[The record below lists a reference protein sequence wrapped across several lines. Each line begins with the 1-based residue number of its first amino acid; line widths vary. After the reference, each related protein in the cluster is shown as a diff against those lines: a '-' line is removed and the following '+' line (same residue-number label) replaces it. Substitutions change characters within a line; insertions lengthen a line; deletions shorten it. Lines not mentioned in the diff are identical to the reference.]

1 MKSTAAMTTAH
12 PDFRD
17 LVAPHLA
24 VLFRSAYR
32 LTGNR
37 ADAEDVVQEVC
48 VRAYAHLQ
56 TLRTLDQPKSWLLKI
71 AYRVFVDGVR
81 RRTRSPVRAT
91 AEDFDATR
99 LSEEPSPDEA
109 VDGEIAERRVLA
121 ALAKLDT
128 EQRALL
134 ALQVEGYSLLELHAI
149 TNLSTDV
156 LKARLYRARVRLGKL
171 LAESGKAP
179 LLALEK

>member
-1 MKSTAAMTTAH
+1 MKSPAAMTTGH
-12 PDFRD
+12 PEFGE

-24 VLFRSAYR
+24 ALFRSAYR

-48 VRAYAHLQ
+48 VRACANLG
-56 TLRTLDQPKSWLLKI
+56 TLRMLEHPKSWLFKI
-71 AYRVFVDGVR
+71 AYRVFVDGAR
-81 RRTRSPVRAT
+81 RRARSPIRAT
-91 AEDFDATR
+91 AEDFDTTR
-99 LSEEPSPDEA
+99 ESAEPSPDDALE
-109 VDGEIAERRVLA
+109 GELAERRLLA
-121 ALAKLDT
+121 GLARLDT

-134 ALQVEGYSLLELHAI
+134 ALQVEGYSLAELQII
-149 TNLSTDV
+149 TDLSTDV

-171 LAESGKAP
+171 LAQSGKAP

>member
-1 MKSTAAMTTAH
+1 MTTAH
-12 PDFRD
+12 PEFRE

-24 VLFRSAYR
+24 ALFRSAYR

-37 ADAEDVVQEVC
+37 QDAEDVVQEVC
-48 VRAYAHLQ
+48 VRAYTHLAA
-56 TLRTLDQPKSWLLKI
+56 LRTLDQPKSWLLKI

-81 RRTRSPVRAT
+81 RRARSPVRTT

-99 LSEEPSPDEA
+99 LSDEPSPEDRVEA
-109 VDGEIAERRVLA
+109 ELAERRLLA
-121 ALAKLDT
+121 ALASLDR

-134 ALQVEGYSLLELHAI
+134 ALHVEGYTLAELEAM
-149 TNLSTDV
+149 TDLSADV

-171 LAESGKAP
+171 LAADGGTST
-179 LLALEK
+179 LALVK

>member
-1 MKSTAAMTTAH
+1 MTTAH

-24 VLFRSAYR
+24 ALFRSAYR

-56 TLRTLDQPKSWLLKI
+56 TLRALEQPRGWLFKI
-71 AYRVFVDGVR
+71 AYRVFIDGVR
-81 RRTRSPVRAT
+81 RRARSPVRTT

-99 LSEEPSPDEA
+99 CSDAPSPDES
-109 VDGEIAERRVLA
+109 VEGELAERRLLA
-121 ALAKLDT
+121 ALARLDT

-134 ALQVEGYSLLELHAI
+134 ALQVEGYSLLELQVI
-149 TNLSTDV
+149 TSLSTDV

-171 LAESGKAP
+171 LAERGQPP

>member
-1 MKSTAAMTTAH
+1 MKSTAAMSTAH
-12 PDFRD
+12 PEFRD
-17 LVAPHLA
+17 LVAPHLQA
-24 VLFRSAYR
+24 LFRSAYR

-37 ADAEDVVQEVC
+37 ADAEDLVQEVC
-48 VRAYAHLQ
+48 VRAYAHLS
-56 TLRTLDQPKSWLLKI
+56 TLRALEHPKSWLHKI

-81 RRTRSPVRAT
+81 RRTRSPVRTT

-99 LSEEPSPDEA
+99 ASEQPSPDETIE
-109 VDGEIAERRVLA
+109 GELAERRLLA
-121 ALAKLDT
+121 ALAQLDN

-134 ALQVEGYSLLELHAI
+134 ALHVEGYSLSELQ
-149 TNLSTDV
+149 TMTDLTTDV

-171 LAESGKAP
+171 LAANSDAP